1 MAHLTHPLRAYA
13 KGYAIFFSIILFLFF
28 APLLIELYYPAAAP
42 VAAAF
47 VWVTDNLDRAFTAG
61 SLIIVLTTFT
71 LLAGD
76 ARRWFAR
83 IRARRTPAGPV
94 ALEDGVAPPPAPC
107 SHCNFHRNGHRS
119 RPAPRR
125 CQSLPLRQA
134 PLLWLQHLLR
144 RARARH
150 ARPRRARPPRAREFW
165 SGAAVPPSRLRSPL
179 CRVPGTRGLGL
190 GAEEPRYCRG
200 GEARETQS
208 MQVRVE
214 VEVAVTED
222 IDEKAAV
229 KA

>member
-13 KGYAIFFSIILFLFF
+13 KGYAIFFSIILLLFF
-28 APLLIELYYPAAAP
+28 APLFIELYYPAAAP

-61 SLIIVLTTFT
+61 SLIIVLTTLT
-71 LLAGD
+71 MLAGD

-94 ALEDGVAPPPAPC
+94 ALEDGVAPPPAPVPTVT
-107 SHCNFHRNGHRS
+107 STATATDPAPPPLLSLGSSTFFVARALATHDLVALD
-119 RPAPRR
+119 RPA
-125 CQSLPLRQA
+125 LENIGAVLLYVLRGCEV
-134 PLLWLQHLLR
+134 L
-144 RARARH
+144 
-150 ARPRRARPPRAREFW
+150 F
-165 SGAAVPPSRLRSPL
+165 AAF
-179 CRVPGTRGLGL
+179 LGL
-190 GAEEPRYCRG
+190 VVWAWE
-200 GEARETQS
+200 GEARETQP

-214 VEVAVTED
+214 VEVAVRED